1 MPEPRRRRPTRG
13 MMGAMDAQ
21 ARRAVLECI
30 RLGCAVVLAS
40 ACGGGDER
48 DPTTTASATA
58 MTGITSPGESDA
70 GTADDDDDDSDP
82 TADKLDVLGGDTE
95 NDTSVDTSA
104 DGCKKVDLLFVIDN
118 SGSMLDEQYNL
129 ITSFPDF
136 IDGMRTRLSETDGY
150 NVGVISTDVY
160 TGDLTCLPLQEG
172 ALVTE
177 TAGGGSS
184 NATCAPYSSGLRY
197 MTEADDL
204 ESKFAC
210 AAQIGTSGDGN
221 ERPMDVVR
229 AAFAP
234 ALTAPGACNE
244 GFLRDDALLVI
255 VLITDE
261 EDDHE
266 TDSEACEMTAQAG
279 SAGDP
284 ADWFDALVAVKG
296 EETAIV
302 LLSLVGPTGPDA
314 CLVLDKCNGGIDG
327 AEPAPRLLEL
337 TDMFTYGFVG
347 PVCQPYGPFFLE
359 AIDVIQ
365 SACDEFEPPG

>member
-1 MPEPRRRRPTRG
+1 MDPRGP
-13 MMGAMDAQ
+13 
-21 ARRAVLECI
+21 RALLECI
-30 RLGCAVVLAS
+30 RVGCAVGLACAL
-40 ACGGGDER
+40 ACGDGDER
-48 DPTTTASATA
+48 DPTSTNASATA
-58 MTGITSPGESDA
+58 PTGITTPDDSGTA
-70 GTADDDDDDSDP
+70 GDDTADDDDDDSDP
-82 TADKLDVLGGDTE
+82 TDDKLDVFGGDAGNTGGDTSS
-95 NDTSVDTSA
+95 T
-104 DGCKKVDLLFVIDN
+104 GCKKVDLLFVIDN
-118 SGSMLDEQYNL
+118 SGSMADEQYNL

-184 NATCAPYSSGLRY
+184 NATCAPYTSGLRF

-210 AAQIGTSGDGN
+210 AAQIGISGDGD
-221 ERPMDVVR
+221 ERPVQATL

-234 ALTAPGACNE
+234 GITAPGACNE
-244 GFLRDDALLVI
+244 GFLRDDALLV
-255 VLITDE
+255 VVMITDE

-266 TDSEACEMTAQAG
+266 GEAEACDQSPQQG
-279 SAGDP
+279 SAGEP
-284 ADWFDALVAVKG
+284 AEWFDALVAIKG
-296 EETAIV
+296 EETSIV
-302 LLSLVGPTGPDA
+302 LLSLLGPTGVDA
-314 CLVLDKCNGGIDG
+314 CLALDKCNGGIDG